1 MRQPGQGWRIV
12 IIIAPDLTLSSWILA
27 EVRGDN
33 YLMKQESAQNN
44 ISADRHES
52 SSDDALQQ
60 SKGDT
65 LNPHGS
71 EHDELRA
78 LRDRLAAQSGVV
90 THLGRTLL
98 AAGASAYLV
107 KFSMARLANA
117 VGIEAQHSQVTFSEI
132 VTSVYAHGTFR
143 TESHEQRTFGT
154 NAARL
159 DDLRLFVRALK
170 PGLLVEDA
178 QQRIDE
184 IVHRKPPYPAVI
196 NCLASGVACAG
207 FCFLNRGG
215 LVECL
220 VVAIAALCGQILRR
234 AMLKRHANHFGV
246 WMLCGLLASLIYM
259 GVSQALVLTGLV
271 SVGHP
276 QGIISAVL
284 FLVPGF
290 PLVTAILDLVRM
302 DFLAGISR
310 MTYVIMLVIS
320 AGISV
325 WMIATLFQWHIDP
338 PTAFPVTGVALYLL
352 QFTCS
357 VVASFG
363 FAVLFSIRPQ
373 VAICAALVAGFAN
386 VGRLFLVSQGML
398 PQAAVGLAALTIGIV
413 AHFISRLS
421 GFRFSR
427 TSLTVPAVV
436 IMIPGVPL
444 YAAITH
450 LSNGDIPQ
458 ATAALVQVFFVV
470 LSIGVGLAIS
480 RMLTDPG
487 WRIDRDTAQPR
498 LLEKTGWNDGN
509 RRFQMR

>member
-1 MRQPGQGWRIV
+1 MKNLH
-12 IIIAPDLTLSSWILA
+12 PD
-27 EVRGDN
+27 D
-33 YLMKQESAQNN
+33 
-44 ISADRHES
+44 S
-52 SSDDALQQ
+52 SSSTPDSRPPQPAEAD

-65 LNPHGS
+65 LNPHGT
-71 EHDELRA
+71 EHDQLRV
-78 LRDRLAAQSGVV
+78 LRDRLATQSGMV
-90 THLGRTLL
+90 TRLGRALL
-98 AAGASAYLV
+98 AAGASAYMV

-117 VGIEAQHSQVTFSEI
+117 IGIEAQHSQVTFSEI

-143 TESHEQRTFGT
+143 TESHEQRVFGT

-159 DDLRLFVRALK
+159 DDLRLFVRSLK
-170 PGLLVEDA
+170 PGLLVEDVE
-178 QQRIDE
+178 RRFDE
-184 IVHRKPPYPAVI
+184 IIARKPPYSAVI

-215 LVECL
+215 LVECS
-220 VVAIAALCGQILRR
+220 VVGVAALCGQILRR
-234 AMLKRHANHFGV
+234 LLLKRKANHFGV
-246 WMLCGLLASLIYM
+246 WMLCGLLASLLYM
-259 GVSQALVLTGLV
+259 GITQALLLTGLV
-271 SVGHP
+271 TVGHP

-310 MTYVIMLVIS
+310 MTYVVMLVIS

-338 PTAFPVTGVALYLL
+338 PGTFPVSGPGLYLL
-352 QFTCS
+352 QFVCS
-357 VVASFG
+357 LVASFG

-373 VAICAALVAGFAN
+373 VALCAALVAGFVN
-386 VGRLFLVSQGML
+386 VGRLFLVAQGML

-413 AHFISRLS
+413 AHFISRIS

-450 LSNGDIPQ
+450 LSNGEINQ
-458 ATAALVQVFFVV
+458 ATGSLVQVFFVV

-498 LLEKTGWNDGN
+498 LLEKTGWNDGD

>member
-1 MRQPGQGWRIV
+1 MKNLH
-12 IIIAPDLTLSSWILA
+12 PD
-27 EVRGDN
+27 D
-33 YLMKQESAQNN
+33 
-44 ISADRHES
+44 S
-52 SSDDALQQ
+52 SSSTPDSRPPQPAEAS

-65 LNPHGS
+65 LNPHGT
-71 EHDELRA
+71 EHDQLRV
-78 LRDRLAAQSGVV
+78 LRDRLATQSGMV
-90 THLGRTLL
+90 TRLGRALL
-98 AAGASAYLV
+98 AAGASAYMV

-117 VGIEAQHSQVTFSEI
+117 IGIEAQHSQVTFSEI

-143 TESHEQRTFGT
+143 TESHEQRVFGT

-159 DDLRLFVRALK
+159 DDLRLFVRSLK
-170 PGLLVEDA
+170 PGLLVEDVE
-178 QQRIDE
+178 RRFDE
-184 IVHRKPPYPAVI
+184 IIARKPPYSAVI

-215 LVECL
+215 LVECS
-220 VVAIAALCGQILRR
+220 VVGVAALCGQILRR
-234 AMLKRHANHFGV
+234 LLLKRKANHFGV
-246 WMLCGLLASLIYM
+246 WMLCGLLASLLYM
-259 GVSQALVLTGLV
+259 GITQALLLTGLV
-271 SVGHP
+271 TVGHP

-310 MTYVIMLVIS
+310 MTYVLMLVIS

-338 PTAFPVTGVALYLL
+338 PGTFPVSGPGLYLL
-352 QFTCS
+352 QFVCS
-357 VVASFG
+357 LVASFG

-373 VAICAALVAGFAN
+373 VALCAALVAGFVN
-386 VGRLFLVSQGML
+386 VGRLFLVAQGML

-413 AHFISRLS
+413 AHFISRIS

-450 LSNGDIPQ
+450 LSNGEINQ
-458 ATAALVQVFFVV
+458 ATGSLVQVFFVV

-498 LLEKTGWNDGN
+498 LLEKTGWNDGD

>member
-1 MRQPGQGWRIV
+1 MHRTP
-12 IIIAPDLTLSSWILA
+12 
-27 EVRGDN
+27 
-33 YLMKQESAQNN
+33 
-44 ISADRHES
+44 SADK
-52 SSDDALQQ
+52 DGTNKDQ
-60 SKGDT
+60 STPASTASGATAPKGEI

-71 EHDELRA
+71 EHDQLRL

-143 TESHEQRTFGT
+143 TESHEQRAFGT

-159 DDLRLFVRALK
+159 DDLRLFVRSLK

-184 IVHRKPPYPAVI
+184 IIHRKPPYPAVI

-215 LVECL
+215 LVECS

-259 GVSQALVLTGLV
+259 GISQALLLSGLL

-310 MTYVIMLVIS
+310 MTYVLMLVIS

-325 WMIATLFQWHIDP
+325 WMVATIFQWHIDP
-338 PTAFPVTGVALYLL
+338 PAAFPVAGIALYLL
-352 QFTCS
+352 QFICS

-363 FAVLFSIRPQ
+363 FAVLFSIRPH

-386 VGRLFLVSQGML
+386 VGRLFLVAQGML

-458 ATAALVQVFFVV
+458 ASAALVQVFFVI

-480 RMLTDPG
+480 RMLTDPD
-487 WRIDRDTAQPR
+487 WRIDRDTAQPQM
-498 LLEKTGWNDGN
+498 LEKTGWNDGN

>member
-1 MRQPGQGWRIV
+1 MKNLH
-12 IIIAPDLTLSSWILA
+12 PD
-27 EVRGDN
+27 D
-33 YLMKQESAQNN
+33 
-44 ISADRHES
+44 S
-52 SSDDALQQ
+52 SSSTPDSRPPQPAEAD

-65 LNPHGS
+65 LNPHGT
-71 EHDELRA
+71 EHDQLRV
-78 LRDRLAAQSGVV
+78 LRDRLATQSGMV
-90 THLGRTLL
+90 TRLGRALL
-98 AAGASAYLV
+98 AAGASAYMV

-117 VGIEAQHSQVTFSEI
+117 IGIEAQHSQVTFSEI

-143 TESHEQRTFGT
+143 TESHEQRVFGT

-159 DDLRLFVRALK
+159 DDLRLFVRSLK
-170 PGLLVEDA
+170 PGLLVEDVE
-178 QQRIDE
+178 RRFDE
-184 IVHRKPPYPAVI
+184 IIARKPPYSAVI

-215 LVECL
+215 LVECS
-220 VVAIAALCGQILRR
+220 VVGVAALCGQILRR
-234 AMLKRHANHFGV
+234 LLLKRKANHFGV
-246 WMLCGLLASLIYM
+246 WMLCGLLASLLYM
-259 GVSQALVLTGLV
+259 GITQALLLTGLV
-271 SVGHP
+271 TVGHP

-310 MTYVIMLVIS
+310 MTYVLMLVIS

-338 PTAFPVTGVALYLL
+338 PGTFPVSGPGLYLL
-352 QFTCS
+352 QFVCS
-357 VVASFG
+357 LVASFG

-373 VAICAALVAGFAN
+373 VALCASLVAGFVN
-386 VGRLFLVSQGML
+386 VGRLFLVAQGML

-413 AHFISRLS
+413 AHFISRIS

-450 LSNGDIPQ
+450 LSNGEINQ
-458 ATAALVQVFFVV
+458 ATGSLVQVFFVV

-498 LLEKTGWNDGN
+498 LLEKTGWNDGD